1 MDIRGSV
8 ALVTG
13 ASSGIGRSLA
23 VKLAEAGAKVG
34 VSARSADRLDELVR
48 QLTERGHEAL
58 AVPADMTRGEDVD
71 RMVDRVAEHFGRLD
85 ILVNNAGAYYYAPAA
100 TADMDRIRYTME
112 LNFFGPTRA
121 ILRAHPIF
129 ARQGRGLIVNIS
141 STAGFRAWP
150 RGGYYAASK
159 HALNALSESLLLE
172 LRDENVGVLC
182 VMPGT
187 TNTSL
192 FVNGI
197 DVPEHLRQSPPRD
210 MTPDAVALA
219 ILDAIRADRS
229 RLVLTGRGRLVYYL
243 NRLSP
248 ALVDRILSRD
258 GDDA

>member
-1 MDIRGSV
+1 MDVRGSV
-8 ALVTG
+8 ALITG

-23 VKLAEAGAKVG
+23 VKLAEAGAKVA
-34 VSARSADRLDELVR
+34 VSARRADRLDELVR
-48 QLTERGHEAL
+48 QLTERGHDAL

-71 RMVDRVAEHFGRLD
+71 RMVDRAAEHFGRLD
-85 ILVNNAGAYYYAPAA
+85 ILVNNAGAYYHAPGAE
-100 TADMDRIRYTME
+100 ADMDRIRYTME

-129 ARQGRGLIVNIS
+129 ARQGSGLVVNIS

-150 RGGYYAASK
+150 KNGYYAASK

-172 LRDENVGVLC
+172 LRRENIGVLC

-197 DVPEHLRQSPPRD
+197 DVPEHLRSSPPQD
-210 MTPDAVALA
+210 MTPDAVAIA
-219 ILDAIRADRS
+219 VVAAIRAGRS

-248 ALVDRILSRD
+248 ALVDRILLRG